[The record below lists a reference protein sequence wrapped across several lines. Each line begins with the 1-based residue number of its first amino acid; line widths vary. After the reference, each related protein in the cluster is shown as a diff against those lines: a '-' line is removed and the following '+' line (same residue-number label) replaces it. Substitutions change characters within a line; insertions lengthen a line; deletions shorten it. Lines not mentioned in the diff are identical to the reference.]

1 MVLLSVVV
9 LKTPACIRV
18 RDPSANLVQ
27 LFTHLLSVELMV
39 TVTPPRYQHTQWLKI
54 EHTQGH
60 FNHSYLSSVSVAQCK
75 LDYQACIT
83 GKKIAVRCPGT
94 CPCPAQ
100 LQTSSTEKTGSYFY
114 LWLHFTDEIQQ
125 FHTGDLISTLFF
137 CSLVCSELDL
147 KEVVSRLKDW
157 FRVLH
162 ENGNHK
168 RVKKPEK
175 NSESFSDGTSQAL
188 ITIVTIITFNDL
200 TFISRYK
207 MDLSTVMVYIA
218 I

>member
-1 MVLLSVVV
+1 MSVVV
-9 LKTPACIRV
+9 LKTPAWTRV
-18 RDPSANLVQ
+18 QDPSANLVQ
-27 LFTHLLSVELMV
+27 LCTHLLSVELMV
-39 TVTPPRYQHTQWLKI
+39 TVTPPRYQGSHWLKR
-54 EHTQGH
+54 ERTQGP
-60 FNHSYLSSVSVAQCK
+60 FNHSYPSSVSMAQCK

-100 LQTSSTEKTGSYFY
+100 LQTSSTEKTGIYSY
-114 LWLHFTDEIQQ
+114 LWHTDELKQ
-125 FHTGDLISTLFF
+125 FHPGIWFLLSFC
-137 CSLVCSELDL
+137 CSLVCSESDL

-175 NSESFSDGTSQAL
+175 NSESIPDCISQASSPSWQQSHL
-188 ITIVTIITFNDL
+188 EIDHWL
-200 TFISRYK
+200 TVLF
-207 MDLSTVMVYIA
+207 
-218 I
+218 